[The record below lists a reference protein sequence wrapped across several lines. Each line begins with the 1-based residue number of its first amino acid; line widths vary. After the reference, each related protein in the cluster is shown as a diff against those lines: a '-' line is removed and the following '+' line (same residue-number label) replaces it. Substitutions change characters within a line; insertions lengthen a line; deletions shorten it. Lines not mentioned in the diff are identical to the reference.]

1 MGFEN
6 ESISE
11 IAKAERPKI
20 TREEQELALKDVNIN
35 DADVLEKLAL
45 ICGSKPENFLQVELE
60 NLRKYAKEGGH
71 QPLEWSPASTN
82 EKFFI
87 EDDGSFTLGR

>member
-6 ESISE
+6 GSM
-11 IAKAERPKI
+11 AETSKTEKPKM

-45 ICGSKPENFLQVELE
+45 ICGSKTEDFLQLELE

>member
-1 MGFEN
+1 MGYET
-6 ESISE
+6 IPTADT
-11 IAKAERPKI
+11 AKTEELKM